1 MFEQMADTISLVL
14 IDLVMPVMGGEE
26 ALARIKRIRPDVPVV
41 ICSGYNEV
49 ESMRFN
55 ENDVAGIVKK
65 PFTAKQLVD
74 QLKSA
79 LERHAVQQRA
89 RSGD

>member
-1 MFEQMADTISLVL
+1 
-14 IDLVMPVMGGEE
+14 
-26 ALARIKRIRPDVPVV
+26 
-41 ICSGYNEV
+41 
-49 ESMRFN
+49 MRFN